1 MQKRSEQ
8 WEDDREKKREAR
20 DNGRAE
26 AKGGGTG
33 HRWSQVAVSHRWL
46 LVIDGCQS
54 QVAVTGNSH
63 KSLASNFKSL
73 VTMANNSNQ

>member
-1 MQKRSEQ
+1 MNRGEDFEDVLDVLEQ
-8 WEDDREKKREAR
+8 QSKDREKKREAR

-46 LVIDGCQS
+46 LVIDGC
-54 QVAVTGNSH
+54 
-63 KSLASNFKSL
+63 
-73 VTMANNSNQ
+73 